1 MDVSTV
7 DAATGSPTA
16 SRVLGP
22 GSLEVRS
29 LSLRFGGLLA
39 LDDVSLEVPAG
50 EIVGIIGPNG
60 AGKTSL
66 FNVVSGFLKPQAG
79 EILYDGRRI
88 NGVRPHELNALGI
101 ARTLQ
106 GLGLWRGLTVL
117 ENVMVGARRAARPG
131 FVSALTGLSRSDR
144 YEAETA
150 DLARDQLR
158 LLGIEHFADWYPG
171 VLPYGAQK
179 WVSLARALVSR
190 PSLLLLDEP
199 ASGLTSTEIKE
210 LADLLRSL
218 RAQMSVALV
227 EHRLD
232 LIMSVCERVHVLDF
246 GRLIASGP
254 PERVQKDKA
263 VTDAYLGEELTLN
276 VAEEGADARG

>member
-1 MDVSTV
+1 
-7 DAATGSPTA
+7 
-16 SRVLGP
+16 
-22 GSLEVRS
+22 
-29 LSLRFGGLLA
+29 
-39 LDDVSLEVPAG
+39 
-50 EIVGIIGPNG
+50 
-60 AGKTSL
+60 
-66 FNVVSGFLKPQAG
+66 
-79 EILYDGRRI
+79 
-88 NGVRPHELNALGI
+88 
-101 ARTLQ
+101 
-106 GLGLWRGLTVL
+106 
-117 ENVMVGARRAARPG
+117 
-131 FVSALTGLSRSDR
+131 
-144 YEAETA
+144 
-150 DLARDQLR
+150 
-158 LLGIEHFADWYPG
+158 
-171 VLPYGAQK
+171 
-179 WVSLARALVSR
+179 
-190 PSLLLLDEP
+190 LLDEP

>member
-1 MDVSTV
+1 MDVSAV
-7 DAATGSPTA
+7 GAAIGSPTGPGA
-16 SRVLGP
+16 LGP
-22 GSLEVRS
+22 GSLEVTS
-29 LSLRFGGLLA
+29 LSVRFGGLVR
-39 LDDVSLEVPAG
+39 LDDVSLDVPPG

-66 FNVVSGFLKPQAG
+66 FNVVSGFLKPHAG
-79 EILYDGRRI
+79 KIFYGGRRI
-88 NGVRPHELNALGI
+88 DGVRPHELNALGI

-131 FVSALTGLSRSDR
+131 FASALLGFGRSDR
-144 YEAETA
+144 YEAALT

-158 LLGIEHFADWYPG
+158 LLGIERFADRYPG
-171 VLPYGAQK
+171 VLPYGVQK

-190 PSLLLLDEP
+190 PALLLLDEP
-199 ASGLTSTEIKE
+199 ASGLTSPEIQE

-218 RAQMSVALV
+218 RAQMSIALV

-232 LIMSVCERVHVLDF
+232 LIMNVCERVHVLDF
-246 GRLIASGP
+246 GRL
-254 PERVQKDKA
+254 
-263 VTDAYLGEELTLN
+263 
-276 VAEEGADARG
+276 

>member
-1 MDVSTV
+1 MDVRPV
-7 DAATGSPTA
+7 DAATSSSTA
-16 SRVLGP
+16 AGVLGP
-22 GSLEVRS
+22 GALEVRS
-29 LSLRFGGLLA
+29 LTVRFGGLVA

-66 FNVVSGFLKPQAG
+66 FNVVCGFLKPQAG
-79 EILYDGRRI
+79 EILYNGRRI
-88 NGVRPHELNALGI
+88 DGVRPHELNALGI

-117 ENVMVGARRAARPG
+117 ENVMVGARRSQRPG
-131 FVSALTGLSRSDR
+131 IPSALLGLSRSDR
-144 YEAETA
+144 YEAE
-150 DLARDQLR
+150 LAGR
-158 LLGIEHFADWYPG
+158 YPG
-171 VLPYGAQK
+171 VLPYGVQK

-190 PSLLLLDEP
+190 PALLLLDEP
-199 ASGLTSTEIKE
+199 ASGLTATEIKQ

-218 RAQMSVALV
+218 RAQMSIALV

-246 GRLIASGP
+246 GRLIATGP

-276 VAEEGADARG
+276 VSEEEADARG

>member
-1 MDVSTV
+1 MDVSAV
-7 DAATGSPTA
+7 GASTGSSTGSGA
-16 SRVLGP
+16 LGP

-29 LSLRFGGLLA
+29 LSLRYGGVVA
-39 LDDVSLEVPAG
+39 LDDVSLDVPAG
-50 EIVGIIGPNG
+50 EHVGTIGPSG

-66 FNVVSGFLKPQAG
+66 FNVVSGFLQPQAG
-79 EILYDGRRI
+79 EILYGGRRI
-88 NGVRPHELNALGI
+88 NGMQPHELNSLGI

-117 ENVMVGARRAARPG
+117 ENVMVGARRSGRPG
-131 FVSALTGLSRSDR
+131 FASALIGLSRSDR

-150 DLARDQLR
+150 ELARDQLR
-158 LLGIEHFADWYPG
+158 LLGIERFADRYPG
-171 VLPYGAQK
+171 VLPYGIQK

-190 PSLLLLDEP
+190 PALLLLDEP
-199 ASGLTSTEIKE
+199 ASGLTATEIKE

-218 RAQMSVALV
+218 RARMSIALV

-232 LIMSVCERVHVLDF
+232 LIMNVCERVHVLDF
-246 GRLIASGP
+246 GRVIASGP

-263 VTDAYLGEELTLN
+263 VTEAYLGEELTLAT
-276 VAEEGADARG
+276 AEEAPDARG